1 MPLRL
6 LLDSRGSG
14 EAIALV
20 GGLLVAGTAL
30 VGGVEVARTGALQN
44 HLKRLAEVVVENVS
58 ENGCYDARTD
68 AQVREYLSR
77 ARLDPGRLALSA
89 TTVRQ
94 PYGEG
99 VQARVEYVRPVALL
113 GLGTPLGVRV
123 AATATGVSN
132 HVAPVRNAAC
142 TRPSFGA
149 ATGNAGVEP
158 ATVGAGAQAGSP
170 SPSPASPEAA
180 GTDFDS
186 PAFRPWQ
193 DTAQGEGHEAPAC
206 GPVTRTRTA
215 TRYRDEEYPVQVD
228 TREETRYREET
239 YEVPVQR
246 TRTVTRYRTET
257 YQVQVGTRAE
267 TRYREVT
274 RRKKVCTG
282 TLFKRCTYR
291 TYRDLE
297 PYTEVVP
304 VYETRTRQVPYETT
318 ETYTAYETR
327 TRQVPYTVS
336 VPVYETRV
344 RSVPYTVTETYVE
357 NTCETR
363 SAQGTSSRP
372 GGGSG
377 LTDPSVPG
385 KEGVGRDLPSV
396 GRAG

>member
-6 LLDSRGSG
+6 LLDARGSS

-30 VGGVEVARTGALQN
+30 VGGVEVARTGALQS
-44 HLKRLAEVVVENVS
+44 HLKRVAEAVVENVS

-68 AQVREYLSR
+68 AQVREYLAR

-99 VQARVEYVRPVALL
+99 VQARVEYVRPVAFL

-123 AATATGVSN
+123 AATATAVSN
-132 HVAPVRNAAC
+132 HVAPVRNATC

-149 ATGNAGVEP
+149 ATGDAGVEP
-158 ATVGAGAQAGSP
+158 ATERAGERPGAP
-170 SPSPASPEAA
+170 DPSPASPETA
-180 GTDFDS
+180 GADFES
-186 PAFRPWQ
+186 PAFVPWQ
-193 DTAQGEGHEAPAC
+193 DTGQGDGHEAPAC

-215 TRYRDEEYPVQVD
+215 TRYRDEEYQVQVG

-239 YEVPVQR
+239 YAVPVQR
-246 TRTVTRYRTET
+246 VRAVTRYRTES
-257 YQVQVGTRAE
+257 YQVQVGTREE

-291 TYRDLE
+291 TYPDLE

-304 VYETRTRQVPYETT
+304 VYETRTRQVPYEAT
-318 ETYTAYETR
+318 ETETVYETR

-357 NTCETR
+357 NACETR
-363 SAQGTSSRP
+363 SAQAVSSRAD
-372 GGGSG
+372 GGSAPA
-377 LTDPSVPG
+377 DPFVPG
-385 KEGVGRDLPSV
+385 REAV
-396 GRAG
+396 RA